1 MMSPL
6 SKEKHS
12 LLSEQD
18 PEQDLCPSKLCCG
31 KEHLNLVTELVK
43 HRFWE
48 KAEEPC
54 HFLYKT
60 SD

>member
-6 SKEKHS
+6 SKDKQS
-12 LLSEQD
+12 LLPEQD
-18 PEQDLCPSKLCCG
+18 PEQDFCISKSCCG
-31 KEHLNLVTELVK
+31 KEHLKLVTKLVEN
-43 HRFWE
+43 RFWE